1 MTLFRLFLVACMLA
15 ILGYIAVTIAHHG
28 WNLVPIFFGD
38 IARMGWPGQFNLDF
52 LCFLLLA
59 GIWVSWRHHFRPA
72 GLALGL
78 VAVFGGMMFLSVY
91 LLVQSLMTR
100 GDVAALM
107 LGPERAAAR

>member
-1 MTLFRLFLVACMLA
+1 MILFRLFLALCMLA
-15 ILGYIAVTIAHHG
+15 ILGYTSVTIAGHG

-38 IARMGWPGQFNLDF
+38 MARMAWPGQFNFDF
-52 LCFLLLA
+52 FCFLLLS

-78 VAVFGGMMFLSVY
+78 VAVFGGMMFLSIY
-91 LLVQSLMTR
+91 LLVQSLRTR
-100 GDVAALM
+100 GDIAALM

>member
-1 MTLFRLFLVACMLA
+1 MTLFRLFLALCMVA
-15 ILGYIAVTIAHHG
+15 IVGYTSVTVANYG

-38 IARMGWPGQFNLDF
+38 IAKMAWPGQFNLDF
-52 LCFLLLA
+52 MCFLLLA

-78 VAVFGGMMFLSVY
+78 LATFGGMMFMSVY
-91 LLVQSLMTR
+91 LLVQSLLTR
-100 GDVAALM
+100 GDVATLM

>member
-1 MTLFRLFLVACMLA
+1 MTLFRMFLFACMVT
-15 ILGYIAVTIAHHG
+15 IIGYTSVTIANHG

-38 IARMGWPGQFNLDF
+38 MAKMAWPGQFNLDF
-52 LCFLLLA
+52 MCFLLLA
-59 GIWVSWRHHFRPA
+59 GIWTAWRHHFRPA

-78 VAVFGGMMFLSVY
+78 VAVLGGMMFMSVY
-91 LLVQSLMTR
+91 LLVQSLLTR